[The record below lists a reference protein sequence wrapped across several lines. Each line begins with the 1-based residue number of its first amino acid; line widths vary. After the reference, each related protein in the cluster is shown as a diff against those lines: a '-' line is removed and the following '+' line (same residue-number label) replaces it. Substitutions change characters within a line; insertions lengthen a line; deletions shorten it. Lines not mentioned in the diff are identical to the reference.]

1 MSVTP
6 TQETNA
12 APGAGPPEEGPGRA
26 RRLAFALRR
35 PRLVLVVAF
44 LVMVVGV
51 LLSGSATALLK
62 NGGFDDPSSDSVA
75 ATKALERHFPTS
87 QPNLTVLVRAGA
99 GGVDGAAAQSAG
111 GSLAQRLGKEKDVQ
125 LVASYFGTKD
135 PSLRSRDSSYG
146 LILLRVKGDDDASGK
161 TASRLHDKYVGSHDG
176 VTVTFGGVLQVNNDM
191 GKELGNDLA
200 TTELIALPLTMILLF
215 FVFRGVIAALLPL
228 FIGIFAIL
236 GSFAVLYG
244 LGQLTSISVFAINLI
259 TALGLGLAIDYSLLI
274 VSRYREERAR
284 GLVGAEAVTATLRT
298 AGRTV
303 LFSASIVAA
312 VLLSML
318 AFNQFFLRSF
328 AYAGVAVVAVT
339 AIGALVPLPA
349 ALLLLGDRIDKWSL
363 RRKSPQKEPENRFWG
378 KVAAL
383 SLRRPVV
390 LGLIAV
396 AMFVIAAVPLTS
408 MQVNV
413 PDERVLPSSS
423 EARQA
428 TETIKSQFPG
438 AGEQEGALAVTA
450 ARWTGDAGSN
460 DLASYATELS
470 SLPHVTAVN
479 SAAGRFEHGALVA
492 PPNRLLVGQFRSGNA
507 TYLQVLNN
515 VTPYSAE
522 GKDLAEAIRAKSVP
536 GGRGVY
542 VGGLSA
548 QLVDITN
555 ALTDRL
561 PLAIGIAV
569 LVTMVLLFLATG
581 SVLLPLKAVL
591 LNVLTLSAILG
602 ILVWI
607 FQQGHLSGPLDFTRS
622 PIAVSMPVLVLCVA
636 YGLSMDYE
644 VFVLSRIKETYD
656 QTGDPRGAVRVGL
669 GIGGPIVAAAAV
681 ILAITFFSTAIS
693 GVSVAKLFG
702 IGAGLAIIVDSTLT
716 RGVLVPVFLRL
727 TGRAAWWSPRWMKR
741 INSRIGL
748 GHH

>member
-6 TQETNA
+6 TQETDVA
-12 APGAGPPEEGPGRA
+12 VGAGPPEGPGRG

-35 PRLVLVVAF
+35 PRLILVVTF

-62 NGGFDDPSSDSVA
+62 NGGFDDPSSDSVT
-75 ATKALERHFPTS
+75 ATKVLERHFPTS

-99 GGVDGAAAQSAG
+99 DGVDGATAQRAG
-111 GSLAQRLGKEKDVQ
+111 GSLVQRLGKEKDVQ

-176 VTVTFGGVLQVNNDM
+176 VKVTFGGILQVNNDM
-191 GKELGNDLA
+191 GEELGNDLA
-200 TTELIALPLTMILLF
+200 TTELVALPLTLILLF

-318 AFNQFFLRSF
+318 VFNQYFLRSF

-363 RRKSPQKEPENRFWG
+363 RRKRPQKEPENRLWG
-378 KVAAL
+378 KIAAL

-450 ARWTGDAGSN
+450 SRWSGDTGGN

-479 SAAGRFEHGALVA
+479 SAAGRFAHGALVA
-492 PPNRLLVGQFRSGNA
+492 PPDRLLVGQFRSGDA

-515 VTPYSAE
+515 VTPYSVD
-522 GKDLAEAIRAKSVP
+522 GKNLAEAIRAKSVP
-536 GGRGVY
+536 GGRTVY
-542 VGGLSA
+542 VGGMSA

-555 ALTDRL
+555 ALTSRL
-561 PLAIGIAV
+561 PWAIGIAV
-569 LVTMVLLFLATG
+569 LVTMVLLFVATG

-741 INSRIGL
+741 INARIGL